1 MKVTEMCVSL
11 SRRVCLEN
19 AFAPVSQRDARTHAG
34 MPSVDAGSCR
44 AAVVDTCTQTHML
57 SCTKL
62 TMQQCGIE
70 LLCNGRERQNREGK
84 LQVSG
89 WSRVLLCRPP
99 AVCVCL
105 SLHMRFKLVE
115 WCRGIY
121 LNNNQRERKSQGDLT
136 GRAGQ

>member
-1 MKVTEMCVSL
+1 MHSPPCRSGM
-11 SRRVCLEN
+11 RG
-19 AFAPVSQRDARTHAG
+19 RTRE
-34 MPSVDAGSCR
+34 CR
-44 AAVVDTCTQTHML
+44 AWMLAGVRRQLLTDAPKHTL

-84 LQVSG
+84 LQASG
-89 WSRVLLCRPP
+89 WNRVLLCRPP

-105 SLHMRFKLVE
+105 SRHMRFKLVE

-121 LNNNQRERKSQGDLT
+121 LNNKHN
-136 GRAGQ
+136 